1 MGFYCILRTEIR
13 QIEIRQITIDWCHES
28 LNMNRENKKKKTR
41 KKKGMPQNTY
51 VNFTV
56 THKNKNLLVGE
67 KQKGILPL
75 KRFRFLTNLNT

>member
-1 MGFYCILRTEIR
+1 
-13 QIEIRQITIDWCHES
+13 
-28 LNMNRENKKKKTR
+28 
-41 KKKGMPQNTY
+41 MPQNTY